1 MGVVGCLPPLLEH
14 LLTRPDVTDVLVNA
28 GTEIWVE
35 SGGVLH
41 RAGNLAPGELEASL
55 ERVLA
60 PLGRR
65 LDRLSPS
72 IDARLPDG
80 TRICAIIPPIA
91 TDGPAIA
98 LRVLRHRRCC
108 IGDFAD
114 DPRIEREVIDLVASR
129 ANILV
134 SGATGAGKTTFIA
147 AVIDSI
153 RHSERLVVLED
164 IREILTSHPHC
175 LRLEARPPTPDGRG
189 EVNLDHLL
197 RTALR
202 LRPDRL
208 VLGEIRDREAI
219 TLLNALNTG
228 HSGSLASIHAN
239 SAADAL
245 RRLELLVTRLIPGIL
260 TARELVTTAINA
272 VIHVTRGTD
281 GHRRIVEIATTP

>member
-1 MGVVGCLPPLLEH
+1 MVGCLPPLLEH
-14 LLTRPDVTDVLVNA
+14 LLSRPDVTDVLVNG
-28 GTEIWVE
+28 GTDIWVE
-35 SGGVLH
+35 ADGVLLP
-41 RAGNLAPGELEASL
+41 AGHLSPGELEASL

-80 TRICAIIPPIA
+80 TRLCAVVPPIA
-91 TDGPAIA
+91 TDGPAVA
-98 LRVLRHRRCC
+98 LRVLRHRRCS
-108 IGDFAD
+108 IGDFTHEPQFEHD
-114 DPRIEREVIDLVASR
+114 VIDLVANRS
-129 ANILV
+129 NILV
-134 SGATGAGKTTFIA
+134 SGATGAGKTTLIA
-147 AVIDSI
+147 AIADSI

-164 IREILTSHPHC
+164 TKEILTSHPHC

-189 EVNLDHLL
+189 EVTLDHLL

-208 VLGEIRDREAI
+208 ILGEIRDREAI

-245 RRLELLVTRLIPGIL
+245 RRLELLVTRLVPGIT
-260 TARELVTTAINA
+260 TARELITSAIDA
-272 VIHVTRGTD
+272 IVHVMRESD
-281 GHRRIVEIATTP
+281 GRRRIVEIVRIP

>member
-1 MGVVGCLPPLLEH
+1 MGVVCCLPPLLEH
-14 LLTRPDVTDVLVNA
+14 LLTRPDVTDVLVNG
-28 GTEIWVE
+28 GTDIWVE
-35 SGGVLH
+35 ADGVLH
-41 RAGNLAPGELEASL
+41 RAGSLAPGEIEASL

-80 TRICAIIPPIA
+80 TRICAVVPPIA
-91 TDGPAIA
+91 TDGPAVA
-98 LRVLRHRRCC
+98 LRVLRHRRCG
-108 IGDFAD
+108 IADFVD
-114 DPRIEREVIDLVASR
+114 DPLVEREVIDLVASR

-134 SGATGAGKTTFIA
+134 SGATGAGKTTLIA
-147 AVIDSI
+147 AITDSI
-153 RHSERLVVLED
+153 RHSERLIVLED
-164 IREILTSHPHC
+164 TKEILTTHPHC

-189 EVNLDHLL
+189 EVTLDDLL

-239 SAADAL
+239 SAADAR
-245 RRLELLVTRLIPGIL
+245 RRLELLVTRLVPGIL
-260 TARELVTTAINA
+260 TARELVTTAID
-272 VIHVTRGTD
+272 VVVHVTRGTD
-281 GHRRIVEIATTP
+281 GRRRIVDIARTS

>member
-1 MGVVGCLPPLLEH
+1 MGVVCCLPPLLEH
-14 LLTRPDVTDVLVNA
+14 LLTRPDVTDVLVNG
-28 GTEIWVE
+28 GTDIWVE
-35 SGGVLH
+35 ADGVLH
-41 RAGNLAPGELEASL
+41 RAGSLAPGEIEASL

-80 TRICAIIPPIA
+80 TRICAVVPPIA
-91 TDGPAIA
+91 TDGPAVA
-98 LRVLRHRRCC
+98 LRVLRHRRCD
-108 IGDFAD
+108 IADFVD
-114 DPRIEREVIDLVASR
+114 DPLVEREVIDLVASR

-134 SGATGAGKTTFIA
+134 SGATGAGKTTLIA
-147 AVIDSI
+147 AITDSI
-153 RHSERLVVLED
+153 RHSERLIVLED
-164 IREILTSHPHC
+164 TKEIVTTHPHC

-189 EVNLDHLL
+189 EVTLDDLL

-239 SAADAL
+239 SAADAR
-245 RRLELLVTRLIPGIL
+245 RRLELLVTRLVPGIL
-260 TARELVTTAINA
+260 TARELVTTAID
-272 VIHVTRGTD
+272 VVVHVTRGTD
-281 GHRRIVEIATTP
+281 GRRRIVDIARTS

>member
-1 MGVVGCLPPLLEH
+1 MVGCLPPLLEH
-14 LLTRPDVTDVLVNA
+14 LLSRPDVTDVLVNG
-28 GTEIWVE
+28 GTDIWVE
-35 SGGVLH
+35 ADGVLLP
-41 RAGNLAPGELEASL
+41 AGHLSPGELEASL

-80 TRICAIIPPIA
+80 TRLCAVVPPIA
-91 TDGPAIA
+91 TDGPAVA
-98 LRVLRHRRCC
+98 LRVLRHRRCS
-108 IGDFAD
+108 IADFTD
-114 DPRIEREVIDLVASR
+114 EPRVEHDVIDLVANRS
-129 ANILV
+129 NILV
-134 SGATGAGKTTFIA
+134 SGATGAGKTTLIA
-147 AVIDSI
+147 TIADSI

-164 IREILTSHPHC
+164 TKEILTSHPHC

-189 EVNLDHLL
+189 EVTLDHLL

-208 VLGEIRDREAI
+208 ILGEIRDREAI

-245 RRLELLVTRLIPGIL
+245 RRLELLVTRLVPGIT
-260 TARELVTTAINA
+260 TARELITSAIDA
-272 VIHVTRGTD
+272 IVHVMRESD
-281 GHRRIVEIATTP
+281 GRRRIVEIVRIP

>member
-1 MGVVGCLPPLLEH
+1 MVGCLPPLLEH
-14 LLTRPDVTDVLVNA
+14 LLTRPEVTDVLVNG
-28 GTEIWVE
+28 GTDIWVE
-35 SGGVLH
+35 ADGVLLP
-41 RAGNLAPGELEASL
+41 AGHLSPGELEASL

-80 TRICAIIPPIA
+80 TRLCAVVPPIA
-91 TDGPAIA
+91 ADGPAVA
-98 LRVLRHRRCC
+98 LRVLRHRRCS
-108 IGDFAD
+108 IADFTD
-114 DPRIEREVIDLVASR
+114 EPRMEHDVIDLVANRS
-129 ANILV
+129 NILV
-134 SGATGAGKTTFIA
+134 SGATGAGKTTLIA
-147 AVIDSI
+147 AITDSI

-164 IREILTSHPHC
+164 TKEILTSHPHC

-189 EVNLDHLL
+189 EVTLDHLL

-208 VLGEIRDREAI
+208 ILGEIRDREAI

-245 RRLELLVTRLIPGIL
+245 RRLELLVTRLVPGIT
-260 TARELVTTAINA
+260 TARELITSAIDA
-272 VIHVTRGTD
+272 IVHVMRESD
-281 GHRRIVEIATTP
+281 GRRRIVEIVRIP

>member
-1 MGVVGCLPPLLEH
+1 MVGCLPPLLEH
-14 LLTRPDVTDVLVNA
+14 LLTRPEVTDVLVNG
-28 GTEIWVE
+28 GTDIWVE
-35 SGGVLH
+35 ADGVLQP
-41 RAGNLAPGELEASL
+41 AGHLSPGELEASL

-80 TRICAIIPPIA
+80 TRLCAVVPPIA
-91 TDGPAIA
+91 TDGPAMA
-98 LRVLRHRRCC
+98 LRVLRHRRCS
-108 IGDFAD
+108 IADFTHE
-114 DPRIEREVIDLVASR
+114 PRMEHDVIDLVANRS
-129 ANILV
+129 NILV
-134 SGATGAGKTTFIA
+134 SGATGAGKTTLIA
-147 AVIDSI
+147 AIADSI

-164 IREILTSHPHC
+164 TKEILTSHPHC

-189 EVNLDHLL
+189 EVTLDHLL

-208 VLGEIRDREAI
+208 ILGEIRDREAI

-245 RRLELLVTRLIPGIL
+245 RRLELLVTRLVPGIT
-260 TARELVTTAINA
+260 TARELITSAIDA
-272 VIHVTRGTD
+272 IVHVMRESD
-281 GHRRIVEIATTP
+281 GRRRIVEIVQIP

>member
-1 MGVVGCLPPLLEH
+1 MVGCLPPLLEH
-14 LLTRPDVTDVLVNA
+14 LLTRPEVTDVLVNG
-28 GTEIWVE
+28 GTDIWVE
-35 SGGVLH
+35 ADGVLLP
-41 RAGNLAPGELEASL
+41 AGHLSPGELEASL

-80 TRICAIIPPIA
+80 TRLCAVVPPIA
-91 TDGPAIA
+91 TDGPAVA
-98 LRVLRHRRCC
+98 LRVLRHRRCS
-108 IGDFAD
+108 IADFTHE
-114 DPRIEREVIDLVASR
+114 PRMEHDVIDLVANRS
-129 ANILV
+129 NILV
-134 SGATGAGKTTFIA
+134 SGATGAGKTTLIA
-147 AVIDSI
+147 AIADSI

-164 IREILTSHPHC
+164 TKEILTSHPHC

-189 EVNLDHLL
+189 EVTLDHLL

-208 VLGEIRDREAI
+208 ILGEIRDREAI

-245 RRLELLVTRLIPGIL
+245 RRLELLVTRLVPGIT
-260 TARELVTTAINA
+260 TARELITSAIDA
-272 VIHVTRGTD
+272 IVHVMRESD
-281 GHRRIVEIATTP
+281 GRRRIVEIVRIP

>member
-1 MGVVGCLPPLLEH
+1 VVGCLPPLLEH
-14 LLTRPDVTDVLVNA
+14 LLTRPEVTDVLVNG
-28 GTEIWVE
+28 GTDIWVE
-35 SGGVLH
+35 ADGVLLP
-41 RAGNLAPGELEASL
+41 AGHLSPGELEASL

-80 TRICAIIPPIA
+80 TRLCAVVPPIA
-91 TDGPAIA
+91 TDGPAMA
-98 LRVLRHRRCC
+98 LRVLRHRRCS
-108 IGDFAD
+108 IGDFTHE
-114 DPRIEREVIDLVASR
+114 PRMEHDVIDLVANRS
-129 ANILV
+129 NILV
-134 SGATGAGKTTFIA
+134 SGATGAGKTTLIA
-147 AVIDSI
+147 AIADSI

-164 IREILTSHPHC
+164 TKEILTSHPHC

-189 EVNLDHLL
+189 EVTLDHLL

-208 VLGEIRDREAI
+208 ILGEIRDREAI

-245 RRLELLVTRLIPGIL
+245 RRLELLVTRLVPGIT
-260 TARELVTTAINA
+260 TARELITSAIDA
-272 VIHVTRGTD
+272 IVHVMRESD
-281 GHRRIVEIATTP
+281 GRRRIVEIARIP

>member
-1 MGVVGCLPPLLEH
+1 VVDCLPPILAH
-14 LLTRPDVTDVLVNA
+14 LLSRPDVTDVLVNG
-28 GTEIWVE
+28 GTDIWVE
-35 SGGVLH
+35 ADGVLL
-41 RAGNLAPGELEASL
+41 RAGQLEPGELESSL

-80 TRICAIIPPIA
+80 TRLCAVVPPIA
-91 TDGPAIA
+91 TDGPAMA
-98 LRVLRHRRCC
+98 LRVLRHHRCC
-108 IGDFAD
+108 IADFTD
-114 DPRIEREVIDLVASR
+114 DPRIERSVVDLVAGR

-134 SGATGAGKTTFIA
+134 SGATGAGKTTLIA
-147 AVIDSI
+147 AIVDSI

-164 IREILTSHPHC
+164 TKEILTSHPHC

-189 EVNLDHLL
+189 EVTLDHLL

-245 RRLELLVTRLIPGIL
+245 RRLELLVTRLVPGITTAGEL
-260 TARELVTTAINA
+260 VATTIDAVVHVARES
-272 VIHVTRGTD
+272 D
-281 GHRRIVEIATTP
+281 GRRRIVDVTRIA